1 MHGALEGPRLGKE
14 HREVAEKPGHLGLN
28 FWAQPSSLSERL
40 WSRVQALEA
49 DGLGSNTSSID
60 YYLFDLG
67 IISQPL

>member
-1 MHGALEGPRLGKE
+1 MHGALEGSRPGKE
-14 HREVAEKPGHLGLN
+14 HGEVAEKPGHLGLN
-28 FWAQPSSLSERL
+28 FWAQPSSLAERS

-60 YYLFDLG
+60 YYLCDLG